1 MHYLRSSSSIHALP
15 NELPDRGELQI
26 TALTDRNLPVPDA
39 RVSVS
44 FTGDPDQVLEMTQ
57 TGSDGR
63 TESLILSTPPIEY
76 SLESSNEIQPYAE
89 YTIRI
94 TAPGYETAVI
104 NGTQLLSGQCALQR
118 ITLRPL
124 ESSEAPDTVVIPAHT
139 LYGSYPPKIAE
150 AETKPIDVT
159 GEIVLN
165 EVVIPEFIVV
175 HDGTPRDSSASN
187 YYVRY
192 KDYIK
197 NVASSE
203 IYATWPQASITAN
216 VLAIMSF
223 TLNRVYTEHYRNRGH
238 DFTIT
243 SSTAFDHKWIPGRNI
258 YESISVIV
266 DEIFDNYLSR
276 PGVRQPILTQYCD
289 GRQVQCLNRGW
300 MTQWGSCSLGERGYS
315 PIEILRHYYGDSLY
329 INTAEEIAGI
339 PSSWPGY
346 DLTIGAS
353 GQKVRQLQEQL
364 DAIATVYTA
373 IPRVAA
379 DGIYGPATAAAVR
392 EFQSIFG
399 LPPTGVTDFATWY
412 KVSHIYVAVSGIGEL
427 YGA

>member
-1 MHYLRSSSSIHALP
+1 MHYLRSSSSIHALQ

-44 FTGDPDQVLEMTQ
+44 FTGDPDQVLETTQ

-94 TAPGYETAVI
+94 TAPGYETAVTSGI
-104 NGTQLLSGQCALQR
+104 QLLSSQRALQR

-124 ESSEAPDTVVIPAHT
+124 EPPEAPDTVVIPAHT

-150 AETKPIDVT
+150 TETKPIDVT

-203 IYATWPQASITAN
+203 IYATWPYETLIAN
-216 VLAIMSF
+216 ILVIQSF
-223 TLNRVYTEHYRNRGH
+223 TLNRVYTEWYRNKGYN
-238 DFTIT
+238 FTIT
-243 SSTAFDHKWIPGRNI
+243 SSTAFDQKWMYGRNI
-258 YESISVIV
+258 FESI
-266 DEIFDNYLSR
+266 DEAVEDVFRNYLSR
-276 PGVRQPILTQYCD
+276 PNVRQPILTQYCD
-289 GRQVQCLNRGW
+289 GQRVQCP
-300 MTQWGSCSLGERGYS
+300 QWLRQWESMALGEQGYRA
-315 PIEILRHYYGDSLY
+315 IEIIHAFYGESMY
-329 INTAEEIAGI
+329 INSSEEVSGVPASYPGF
-339 PSSWPGY
+339 PLSPGSSGS
-346 DLTIGAS
+346 DVMKI
-353 GQKVRQLQEQL
+353 QEQL
-364 DAIATVYTA
+364 NRISDNYPL
-373 IPRVAA
+373 IPKLVP
-379 DGIYGPATAAAVR
+379 DGIFGPQTQEAVKV
-392 EFQSIFG
+392 FQSVFG
-399 LPPTGVTDFATWY
+399 LTQDGVVGSRTWY
-412 KVSHIYVAVSGIGEL
+412 RIQDIYVAVTRIAEGV
-427 YGA
+427 

>member
-197 NVASSE
+197 NVACSE
-203 IYATWPQASITAN
+203 IYATWPYA
-216 VLAIMSF
+216 AI
-223 TLNRVYTEHYRNRGH
+223 
-238 DFTIT
+238 
-243 SSTAFDHKWIPGRNI
+243 
-258 YESISVIV
+258 
-266 DEIFDNYLSR
+266 
-276 PGVRQPILTQYCD
+276 
-289 GRQVQCLNRGW
+289 
-300 MTQWGSCSLGERGYS
+300 
-315 PIEILRHYYGDSLY
+315 
-329 INTAEEIAGI
+329 
-339 PSSWPGY
+339 
-346 DLTIGAS
+346 
-353 GQKVRQLQEQL
+353 
-364 DAIATVYTA
+364 
-373 IPRVAA
+373 
-379 DGIYGPATAAAVR
+379 
-392 EFQSIFG
+392 
-399 LPPTGVTDFATWY
+399 
-412 KVSHIYVAVSGIGEL
+412 
-427 YGA
+427 